1 MKNYICNL
9 LKLPEIS
16 FVFIRNLRY
25 QKRFLQKS
33 LMVDI
38 DESRKTNDGS
48 LDEKDFRK
56 MTDYYGYAVPA
67 ILGESYCLLR
77 GKRMSSDERLALTCL
92 GGLTGLFDDFFD
104 KKNLPES
111 YIRDLVE
118 NPGEQNGNNSNES
131 LFLKL
136 YRKALDHSADTENL
150 KKRFLQVLEA
160 QIQSKKQ
167 MNQETDRK
175 EIEEITFFKGGIS
188 LLFYRSIF
196 SDKLCEEEER
206 LFYKLGSVMQLE
218 NDIFD
223 VYKDEKDGVKTLVT
237 TEKHIDHLRKEYS
250 SLSLEIIDLAGKTNF
265 TKKNI
270 QQFLRIVML
279 VICRGFVCLDFL
291 KNNEK
296 NTDNEFSVAGYERK
310 DLICDMEKP
319 VNFLKTLN
327 FYAGYNFEMNKH

>member
-1 MKNYICNL
+1 MKNYINNLFKLPGISFIFICNL
-9 LKLPEIS
+9 K
-16 FVFIRNLRY
+16 Y
-25 QKRFLQKS
+25 QKRFLQKT
-33 LMVDI
+33 LIADI

-48 LDEKDFRK
+48 LDERDFNK

-77 GKRMSSDERLALTCL
+77 GKKLSSDERLALTCL

-104 KKNLPES
+104 KKILPES

-118 NPGEQNGNNSNES
+118 NPEMQNGNDSNER

-136 YRKALDHSADTENL
+136 YRKALDHSANADTL
-150 KKRFLQVLEA
+150 KKTFLKVFEAQVL
-160 QIQSKKQ
+160 SKKQ
-167 MNQETDRK
+167 ISPDIKRK

-196 SDKLCEEEER
+196 MDNMSEEEEM

-223 VYKDEKDGVKTLVT
+223 VYKDYNDAVKTLVT
-237 TEKHIDHLRKEYS
+237 TEKHIDTLRKEYG
-250 SLSLEIIDLAGKTNF
+250 SLSSEIIDLAGKTDF
-265 TKKNI
+265 PEKNI
-270 QQFLRIVML
+270 RKFLRIVML
-279 VICRGFVCLDFL
+279 VICRGFVCLDRL
-291 KNNEK
+291 KKNEK
-296 NTDNEFSVAGYERK
+296 TTDDEFSVESYNRK

-319 VNFLKTLN
+319 VNFFKTIN
-327 FYAGYNFEMNKH
+327 YYAGYKLN